1 MNIYINAKEFRNDD
15 ISIMFGKDL
24 ITIEELVDKI
34 YELSNILEDERK
46 EKEEKIEELED
57 EVDMLNQELLAIK
70 NGFRPDTEYGE

>member
-24 ITIEELVDKI
+24 ITVEELVNKI
-34 YELSNILEDERK
+34 YELSDILEDERK

-57 EVDMLNQELLAIK
+57 DLICVKDELMMRSKGYI
-70 NGFRPDTEYGE
+70 PDWDY